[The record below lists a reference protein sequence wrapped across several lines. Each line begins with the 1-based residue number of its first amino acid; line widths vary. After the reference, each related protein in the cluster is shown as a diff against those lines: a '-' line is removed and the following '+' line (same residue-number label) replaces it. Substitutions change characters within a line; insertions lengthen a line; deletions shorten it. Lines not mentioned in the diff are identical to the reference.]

1 MQIALI
7 EEARTRVSGERV
19 PSAAA
24 ISMMIAERARAVTM
38 EQAVGAVL
46 GHAEIITEVGRL
58 LEVLEPNEG
67 VGVTRAR

>member
-1 MQIALI
+1 
-7 EEARTRVSGERV
+7 
-19 PSAAA
+19 
-24 ISMMIAERARAVTM
+24 M